1 VACFTQRIV
10 SNRAG
15 HRFVLT
21 TDPWSLMNQL
31 MQSQKYQII
40 ANRRWCTFQRDDQF
54 LGYRSTTSSEEML
67 CRRCYHGCSC
77 DFVSAD
83 HQIGFK
89 AFIYMPRD
97 PSAQLFS
104 LNLHYSR
111 HHICLPRQGI
121 LHCRIRIYS
130 SASSCTKNSVQSF
143 FFG

>member
-40 ANRRWCTFQRDDQF
+40 ANRRWCTFQRDNQF
-54 LGYRSTTSSEEML
+54 LGYRSTTSSEEMAACSLGLSATSQQYFSLRTNQPPATSQQYFSLRTNQHQPSASSQTNRLML

-89 AFIYMPRD
+89 ADIY
-97 PSAQLFS
+97 
-104 LNLHYSR
+104 
-111 HHICLPRQGI
+111 
-121 LHCRIRIYS
+121 
-130 SASSCTKNSVQSF
+130 AS
-143 FFG
+143 